1 MKVVTSQVIATV
13 ILAAGV
19 TAAATVDV
27 DKLGRLNVEISKDLP
42 VHLCNQTL
50 SNLEVG
56 MKLLNMHIFLFI
68 VKKRFLDSKIFQT
81 LLKLTL

>member
-19 TAAATVDV
+19 TTAATVDV

-42 VHLCNQTL
+42 LHLCNQTL

-56 MKLLNMHIFLFI
+56 IK
-68 VKKRFLDSKIFQT
+68 
-81 LLKLTL
+81 

>member
-42 VHLCNQTL
+42 VHICNQTL

-56 MKLLNMHIFLFI
+56 I
-68 VKKRFLDSKIFQT
+68 R
-81 LLKLTL
+81 